1 MSREN
6 QSAAKPPAPER
17 IHTMNRTD
25 IKALSPEELTAWL
38 AARNIAPFRAGQI
51 LRWIYG
57 RQVDEFGA
65 MTDLKKEIRS
75 MLADHFAIPRLAVE
89 TVAESADGSRKY
101 LFRLADGHTIE
112 TVLIPEK
119 DHHTLCV
126 STQVGCA
133 QGCGFCMTA
142 AGGFRRNLT
151 AGEIIAQI
159 RDIRRDLGEAPEK
172 RLSNIVF
179 MGMGEPLANYRNLVG
194 ALRIITDDVNGL
206 GFSTRRVTVSTAGLV
221 PRMADL
227 GRETDV
233 NLAVSLNAADDE
245 TRNRLMPINR
255 TYPLDGLL
263 AACRDY
269 PLKPRRRITFEYI
282 LMKGINDAPADARNL
297 VKRLHPIRSKVNL
310 IPFNAHPGSPF
321 ERPSP
326 EAIDRFQKILLDAN
340 MTVIIR
346 HSKGQDIGAACGQLR
361 GGKLPSWKKPGIFPE
376 VAGVNLSS
384 AILEER
390 EAGP

>member
-1 MSREN
+1 MLCQEKNKAR
-6 QSAAKPPAPER
+6 PARPTPES

-25 IKALSPEELTAWL
+25 IKDLSSEELTDWL
-38 AARNIAPFRAGQI
+38 KDRGAAPFRARQI
-51 LRWIYG
+51 LKWIYG
-57 RQVDEFGA
+57 RQADSFAA
-65 MTDLKKEIRS
+65 MTDLKKDIRLLLS
-75 MLADHFAIPRLAVE
+75 DQFAIPRLDVE
-89 TVAESADGSRKY
+89 TVAESRDGSRKY
-101 LFRLADGHTIE
+101 LFRLADDRRIE

-142 AGGFRRNLT
+142 AGGFERNLS
-151 AGEIIAQI
+151 AGEIIAQV
-159 RDIRRDLGEAPEK
+159 RDIRRDLGAAPAK

-179 MGMGEPLANYRNLVG
+179 MGMGEPLANYRNLVK
-194 ALRIITDDVNGL
+194 ALRVITDDAHGL

-227 GRETDV
+227 GRDADV

-245 TRNRLMPINR
+245 TRNRIMPINR
-255 TYPLDGLL
+255 TYPIDTLL

-282 LMKGINDAPADARNL
+282 LMKGINDAPADARKL
-297 VKRLHPIRSKVNL
+297 VKLLHPIRSKVNL
-310 IPFNAHPGSPF
+310 IPFNEHPGSPF

-326 EAIDRFQKILLDAN
+326 EAIDGFQQILLDAN

-346 HSKGQDIGAACGQLR
+346 HSKGRDIGAACGQLR
-361 GGKLPSWKKPGIFPE
+361 GGKL
-376 VAGVNLSS
+376 SS
-384 AILEER
+384 AR
-390 EAGP
+390 E